1 MKSKAGQVL
10 LGGFFFSIISVSNFV
25 LYKETGK
32 GTPAPKSVFGVV
44 DNVAKGA
51 MVPAAVILDL

>member
-10 LGGFFFSIISVSNFV
+10 LGGFFSIISVSNFV

-32 GTPAPKSVFGVV
+32 GKTPAPKSMFGVV

-51 MVPAAVILDL
+51 VVPAAVILGL